1 MEATDSLD
9 KQIVGANGISKGCVS
24 FPQGPPLHLMR
35 QAWTKVDCSWTSLSQ
50 VVSRQSQQIL
60 KQRRNADFEVYA
72 KRIRHPAHLIKYL
85 KALMPN
91 DGHKAQGN
99 KVQTILAT

>member
-1 MEATDSLD
+1 MHPKSVPSTFLLGVVQPQELTMEATDSLD

-50 VVSRQSQQIL
+50 VVSRQSQ
-60 KQRRNADFEVYA
+60 
-72 KRIRHPAHLIKYL
+72 
-85 KALMPN
+85 
-91 DGHKAQGN
+91 
-99 KVQTILAT
+99 